1 MGIDEMLE
9 GARTGLARL
18 EPAAA
23 WSEAREPGTF
33 LVDTRPEFQR
43 REGGELPGAIVIER
57 NHLEW
62 RLDPASPGHIPEA
75 TDTAIRWIVLC
86 NEGYASTLAAES
98 LRRIGLN
105 RSTDV
110 IGGFQAWVAAG
121 LPTDKPASPRPP
133 RGPGSADPE
142 TTYSSSV
149 TRP

>member
-1 MGIDEMLE
+1 MGIDEMME
-9 GARTGLARL
+9 EVRAGLARL

-23 WSEAREPGTF
+23 HAAAQEPGAF
-33 LVDTRPEFQR
+33 LVDTRPEYQR
-43 REGGELPGAIVIER
+43 RAGGELPDAIVIER

-75 TDTAIRWIVLC
+75 TSTAIRWIVLC
-86 NEGYASTLAAES
+86 NEGYASTLAADS
-98 LRRIGLN
+98 LRRLGLTV
-105 RSTDV
+105 STDV

-142 TTYSSSV
+142 TSYSNSV